1 MDTSRLLEIQ
11 KSNENIPVYFNN
23 HIVWI
28 NHINTKQ
35 EIAKIIDLDI
45 LEIYVVPI
53 RKLSEGN
60 NNL

>member
-1 MDTSRLLEIQ
+1 MNTSRLLEIQ

-28 NHINTKQ
+28 DYINTKQ

-45 LEIYVVPI
+45 LETYVVPI
-53 RKLSEGN
+53 HKLSEEN
-60 NNL
+60 NIL